1 MFPLRTLLER
11 LGFSRQLGLIVAFF
25 ALTILCLL
33 GLVGA
38 ALHVT
43 SGVRAYVGGE
53 GLWSKSQ
60 KAAVRALEHAID
72 GDGQALVYFDSIV
85 AVPLGDRRARRELE
99 RPHPDPV
106 VVTEGFVA
114 GRNHPSDVP
123 AMTTAFRGLHWVP
136 QVARAADIW
145 MRADREILRLVAVA
159 DRLRRTRHDPTTSPV
174 TLEAIRR
181 KVGLID
187 ARVTPLEDAFSAT
200 LADGARLLQPVLLI
214 AIAAAAA
221 VLL

>member
-1 MFPLRTLLER
+1 AAAPQAARFGHTACCVGDAVGARVVAMLSLRMLLER

-25 ALTILCLL
+25 ALTIVCLL

-72 GDGQALVYFDSIV
+72 GDDQALVYFDAII

-99 RPHPDPV
+99 RPHPNPV

-123 AMTTAFRGLHWVP
+123 
-136 QVARAADIW
+136 
-145 MRADREILRLVAVA
+145 
-159 DRLRRTRHDPTTSPV
+159 
-174 TLEAIRR
+174 
-181 KVGLID
+181 
-187 ARVTPLEDAFSAT
+187 
-200 LADGARLLQPVLLI
+200 
-214 AIAAAAA
+214 
-221 VLL
+221 